1 MSGIF
6 STPKPPPPDPEL
18 EAAQKRQEARIE
30 ADERQQKAQI
40 AARRRA
46 RQVGGMRMLLSE
58 ERENART
65 GLSNVLGPS

>member
-30 ADERQQKAQI
+30 ADERQQKAQL

>member
-1 MSGIF
+1 MSGMF

-46 RQVGGMRMLLSE
+46 RQVGGMRMLLSP
-58 ERENART
+58 EREDARMGVRST
-65 GLSNVLGPS
+65 LGSE

>member
-30 ADERQQKAQI
+30 ADERQQKAQL

-58 ERENART
+58 ERENSRT